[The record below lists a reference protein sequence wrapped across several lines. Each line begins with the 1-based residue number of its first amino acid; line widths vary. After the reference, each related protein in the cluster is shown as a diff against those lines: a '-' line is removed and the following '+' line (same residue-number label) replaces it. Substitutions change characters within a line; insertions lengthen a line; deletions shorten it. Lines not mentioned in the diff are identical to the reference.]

1 MESSLPQM
9 GLIFWTMFSI
19 LIVVLPIVSLFSLLK
34 STSKD
39 STTKLIWVLVIVLVP
54 VVGSIF
60 YYIIGKEQ
68 RIKVA

>member
-1 MESSLPQM
+1 M

-34 STSKD
+34 SSSKD